1 MVLMAGN
8 FLNNGGYAGN
18 AAGMK
23 ISSLNKLSDIRS
35 NRPGLTLLHYV
46 AGQAEETNPDLLT
59 LPEDFALLEEASK
72 TPIDIL
78 QVEINKIQNQM
89 KAPNVSSEVKDR
101 MGDFLP
107 YASGQVSRMKEGIDS
122 LSTLRNELAEFFCE
136 DPKSFKIEDCF
147 KSLSSFCSKFSK
159 AVGEN
164 AKRREQEQRRALRE
178 A

>member
-1 MVLMAGN
+1 
-8 FLNNGGYAGN
+8 
-18 AAGMK
+18 MK

-46 AGQAEETNPDLLT
+46 AGQAEETNADLLT

-78 QVEINKIQNQM
+78 QVEINKLETQIKKIQNQM

-107 YASGQVSRMKEGIDS
+107 VSFITCGQGFFSIASKNCRNWIIRGSTKS
-122 LSTLRNELAEFFCE
+122 WFCNHHFLS
-136 DPKSFKIEDCF
+136 
-147 KSLSSFCSKFSK
+147 
-159 AVGEN
+159 
-164 AKRREQEQRRALRE
+164 
-178 A
+178 

>member
-1 MVLMAGN
+1 MFYLQ
-8 FLNNGGYAGN
+8 GGYAGN

-46 AGQAEETNPDLLT
+46 AGQAEETNADLLT

-78 QVEINKIQNQM
+78 QVEINKLETQIKKIQNQM

-107 YASGQVSRMKEGIDS
+107 VSFITCG
-122 LSTLRNELAEFFCE
+122 
-136 DPKSFKIEDCF
+136 
-147 KSLSSFCSKFSK
+147 
-159 AVGEN
+159 
-164 AKRREQEQRRALRE
+164 
-178 A
+178 